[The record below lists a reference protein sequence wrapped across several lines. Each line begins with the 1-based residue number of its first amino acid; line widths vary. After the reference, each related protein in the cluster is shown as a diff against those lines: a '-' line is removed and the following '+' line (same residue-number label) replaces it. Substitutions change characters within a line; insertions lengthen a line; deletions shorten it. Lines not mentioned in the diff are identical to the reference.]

1 MHQSQKPQNAADIN
15 MVDRVLNG
23 GNRSCL
29 ICGHALVC
37 SPLRGIT
44 RFMQEFQQKDQGNIS
59 FEAYEIAKIC
69 KQFVSTATIKTLTQ
83 EKEEGA

>member
-1 MHQSQKPQNAADIN
+1 MQTNQKPQNAADSNI
-15 MVDRVLNG
+15 VDGVLNG
-23 GNRSCL
+23 DNRSCL

-44 RFMQEFQQKDQGNIS
+44 RFMQEFQQKDQTNIS

-69 KQFVSTATIKTLTQ
+69 KQFVPTATINAL
-83 EKEEGA
+83 KEGT

>member
-15 MVDRVLNG
+15 IVDGVLNG
-23 GNRSCL
+23 DNRSCI

-44 RFMQEFQQKDQGNIS
+44 RFMQEFKQKDEANIS

-69 KQFVSTATIKTLTQ
+69 KQFVNTATIKALQ
-83 EKEEGA
+83 EGT

>member
-1 MHQSQKPQNAADIN
+1 MHQSQKPQNTADIN

-23 GNRSCL
+23 NNRSCL

-44 RFMQEFQQKDQGNIS
+44 RFMQEFKQKDETNIS

-69 KQFVSTATIKTLTQ
+69 KQFVSTATINALQ
-83 EKEEGA
+83 EGT

>member
-1 MHQSQKPQNAADIN
+1 MQSNQKPQNAAGIN

-44 RFMQEFQQKDQGNIS
+44 RFMQEFKQKDETNIS

-69 KQFVSTATIKTLTQ
+69 KQFVSTATIQNLQ
-83 EKEEGA
+83 EET

>member
-44 RFMQEFQQKDQGNIS
+44 RFMQEFQQKDQTNIS
-59 FEAYEIAKIC
+59 FEAYDIAKIC
-69 KQFVSTATIKTLTQ
+69 KQFVPTATINAL
-83 EKEEGA
+83 KEGT